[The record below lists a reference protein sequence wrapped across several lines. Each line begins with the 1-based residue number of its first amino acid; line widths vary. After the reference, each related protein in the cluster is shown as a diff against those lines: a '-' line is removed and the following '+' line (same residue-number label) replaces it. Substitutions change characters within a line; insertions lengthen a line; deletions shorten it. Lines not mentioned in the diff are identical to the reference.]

1 MIEKLV
7 DKLYNEGLVISDT
20 DVVIDI
26 ITEIFTQNELK
37 LTEEVLEIF
46 EDLENNTKYLKIIE
60 IAEDIYNVID
70 LGEDPYPT
78 VQLAIFDI
86 EECECCNVEDI
97 PFSDECCICEEVE
110 EAFENGFDRAI
121 ELIEELKAPEW
132 VKECEY
138 YQESQQVAH
147 SIEYIFKIL
156 INAGVDYDSAVN
168 IAVSQVDKINE

>member
-20 DVVIDI
+20 DVVIDV

-60 IAEDIYNVID
+60 VTEDVYSIID
-70 LGEDPYPT
+70 LGENPHPK
-78 VQLAIFDI
+78 VLLAIFDI
-86 EECECCNVEDI
+86 EECECCDVEDI
-97 PFSDECCICEEVE
+97 PFTDECICEET
-110 EAFENGFDRAI
+110 FENGFDRVV
-121 ELIEELKAPEW
+121 ELIESEKIETPRWLDQ
-132 VKECEY
+132 CEY

-156 INAGVDYDSAVN
+156 INAGVDYDSAIN